1 MSVRNID
8 KGFVYAPTDVQIPY
22 TGAVSGTLDVYYLV
36 MGNVVIL
43 NLPRITFTVQAIDQL
58 YFKLPPDCCL
68 PSSTR
73 TLLTYSFH
81 TYGNNNPNGGGLTI
95 NIATG
100 DVTIYGNTLFQPF
113 TPIGMAFDIYD
124 QQITYILA

>member
-1 MSVRNID
+1 MSIRNID
-8 KGFVYAPTDVQIPY
+8 KWFVYGPSHVQIPY

-43 NLPRITFTVQAIDQL
+43 NLPRITFISQVADQL

-73 TLLTYSFH
+73 TILISSFH
-81 TYGNNNPNGGGLTI
+81 SYNNTHASSGVVQL

-100 DVTIYGNTLFQPF
+100 DVTMYGDSLFATFNPVGTL
-113 TPIGMAFDIYD
+113 FDIYD